1 MPNTLSSAMSS
12 TCKVPEPIGSLMD
25 DDILEDLQLDLGP
38 RLGADGS
45 PRTSNPSKLS
55 LQFSDKSLCRGVGVT
70 KVLRRFGKLFNGS
83 AGTVED
89 YQLGQEVHKVSAFI
103 THNWSLNRWKKCMAL
118 CCYFH
123 IVPAFVVSVVVQLFF
138 FVLVLA
144 DKLPLMRADYRDVDG
159 IDLAH
164 SREFHVG
171 CWCMVGGWL
180 AFWLTLFLW
189 ADVAAMFGRSGPI
202 VFVDKVCIDQVSI
215 DRKAQG
221 ILAIPA
227 WLACSDTLVAV
238 FSDELLVKLWTC
250 FELCTFVILGKTDK
264 IRVEPALLSYASFF
278 VSIYL
283 VVIVI
288 WNQLQTLGDS
298 TNKELELA
306 LGLEFT
312 VTVAILGYSG
322 LFLLIFAV
330 LAHWGRVCHRIHK
343 QVHELDIRTANCFD
357 EADRALVVQALQS
370 LGDRHIFHRKDSE
383 DQQLDELAIAELTVA
398 IRSQLENA
406 IVRSLGLNRLPLK
419 YLVASLLPLLGDML
433 DYFAADVRHQQLVAS
448 QREPETIADTL
459 RQVATSFLFRF
470 SQPLLAI
477 SLFCLGALVPVILL
491 PNCPHKWT
499 RRLHLTGLVLSLFL
513 WFLAIFAYALVGYI
527 RLQEVVS
534 DLNWV
539 LLAAADVIAVG
550 WLYFLYGPVQLKRV
564 RSGS

>member
-1 MPNTLSSAMSS
+1 
-12 TCKVPEPIGSLMD
+12 
-25 DDILEDLQLDLGP
+25 
-38 RLGADGS
+38 
-45 PRTSNPSKLS
+45 
-55 LQFSDKSLCRGVGVT
+55 
-70 KVLRRFGKLFNGS
+70 
-83 AGTVED
+83 
-89 YQLGQEVHKVSAFI
+89 
-103 THNWSLNRWKKCMAL
+103 MAL

-123 IVPAFVVSVVVQLFF
+123 IVPAFVVSLVVQLFF

-144 DKLPLMRADYRDVDG
+144 DKLPLIRADYRDVDG
-159 IDLAH
+159 IDLAQ
-164 SREFHVG
+164 SREYHVG
-171 CWCMVGGWL
+171 CWCMVGGWS

-215 DRKAQG
+215 DWKAQG

-238 FSDELLVKLWTC
+238 FSDELLVTLWTC
-250 FELCTFVILGKTDK
+250 FELCTFVILGKADK

-278 VSIYL
+278 VSMYVL
-283 VVIVI
+283 VLVI

-298 TNKELELA
+298 SNKELESA

-312 VTVAILGYSG
+312 VTVAVLGYSG
-322 LFLLIFAV
+322 LFLLTFAV
-330 LAHWGRVCHRIHK
+330 MAHWGRVCHRIRK
-343 QVHELDIRTANCFD
+343 QVHELDIRTAACFD
-357 EADRALVVQALQS
+357 EADRALVFRALQS
-370 LGDRHIFHRKDSE
+370 LGDRHTFHRTDSE
-383 DQQLDELAIAELTVA
+383 DQQLDELAIAELTMK

-406 IVRSLGLNRLPLK
+406 FVVSLGFNRLPVK

-433 DYFAADVRHQQLVAS
+433 DYLAADVRMQQLMAHE
-448 QREPETIADTL
+448 REPEAIAGTL
-459 RQVATSFLFRF
+459 RQVATSFLFRV

-499 RRLHLTGLVLSLFL
+499 RRLHLIGLSLSVL
-513 WFLAIFAYALVGYI
+513 CWFLAIFAYKLVGCI

-539 LLAAADVIAVG
+539 LLAAADVIAVV
-550 WLYFLYGPVQLKRV
+550 WLYFLYGPVQHPK
-564 RSGS
+564 GD